1 MSDRKT
7 RKLKCIITGKVLVA
21 TRQYYD
27 RKISKVGDEEQL
39 HRTYVCKEAKNL
51 LIKGYDV
58 NKIRDML
65 KVDDQDLTEVPEEII
80 QDIVSSNKPRFKSVN
95 VNNIPISSIL
105 NPKTDPQVKQ
115 FLKYIINDDN
125 KQTLHSSTSQC

>member
-1 MSDRKT
+1 MSAQKT
-7 RKLKCIITGKVLVA
+7 RKLVCIVTGKALVA

-27 RKISKVGDEEQL
+27 RKVKKIGDEQEL

-65 KVDDQDLTEVPEEII
+65 KVDTSNLNEVPEDVIV
-80 QDIVSSNKPRFKSVN
+80 DIVNNNKPRFKSIN
-95 VNNIPISSIL
+95 INNIPISSIL
-105 NPKTDPQVKQ
+105 NPKTDPAVKQ
-115 FLKYIINDDN
+115 
-125 KQTLHSSTSQC
+125 CP

>member
-1 MSDRKT
+1 MSAQKT
-7 RKLKCIITGKVLVA
+7 RKLVCIVTGKALVA

-27 RKISKVGDEEQL
+27 RKVKKIGDEQEL

-65 KVDDQDLTEVPEEII
+65 KVDTSNLSEVPEDVIV
-80 QDIVSSNKPRFKSVN
+80 DIVNNNKPRFKSIN
-95 VNNIPISSIL
+95 INNIPISSIL
-105 NPKTDPQVKQ
+105 NPKTDPAVKQ
-115 FLKYIINDDN
+115 FLKHITQNDN
-125 KQTLHSSTSQC
+125 K